1 MTNSDEL
8 KVFDAASIKM
18 PPPRKSDWGGW
29 RREGLELVYPAYGT
43 GVYPVALEGLN
54 SSAVM
59 LDLIMQVAKKNWAT
73 NTCLAGLVRALN
85 DLLQPQAYLCSCGT
99 NKTLP
104 PEQIR
109 KMILRRK
116 PNET

>member
-8 KVFDAASIKM
+8 KVFDAGDIEM
-18 PPPRKSDWGGW
+18 PPPRQSDWGGW
-29 RREGLELVYPAYGT
+29 RREGLELVYGS
-43 GVYPVALEGLN
+43 GVYPVDLEGLN

-85 DLLQPQAYLCSCGT
+85 DLLQPQAYLCSCGA
-99 NKTLP
+99 NKTLTP
-104 PEQIR
+104 KQIR
-109 KMILRRK
+109 KMI
-116 PNET
+116 PNHET

>member
-59 LDLIMQVAKKNWAT
+59 LGSYH
-73 NTCLAGLVRALN
+73 AGCEEELGDKHVPCRTGSGAQRPAAAASLP
-85 DLLQPQAYLCSCGT
+85 LQ
-99 NKTLP
+99 
-104 PEQIR
+104 
-109 KMILRRK
+109 LRRQQDVAPGADQK
-116 PNET
+116 NDSSEKAI